1 MYRKIYAL
9 QGAESDIYH
18 SKCQMSRNFA
28 TVKAAAAAVLAGS
41 VRVDGTQW
49 TFFVT

>member
-9 QGAESDIYH
+9 QAAESDIYH

-28 TVKAAAAAVLAGS
+28 TVKAG
-41 VRVDGTQW
+41 
-49 TFFVT
+49 VTYCGGGGGFGG